1 MEMKASTIVDKYT
14 RCGVSISILAEL
26 NACAKEDIEKILIDA
41 GAYSTKPKK
50 KKEVKKVA
58 AEKTAAKPS
67 MPDVVFN
74 AICEKLDNIENQI
87 KYHEEAKKKLE
98 AEYTELAAAMG
109 AYSK

>member
-1 MEMKASTIVDKYT
+1 MEMKASTIIDKYT

-41 GAYSTKPKK
+41 GAYSPKPKK

-58 AEKTAAKPS
+58 AAQKATH
-67 MPDVVFN
+67 MPDIVLN
-74 AICEKLDNIENQI
+74 AVIEKLDDIEKQI

-98 AEYTELAAAMG
+98 QEYTELAHAIG
-109 AYSK
+109 AGSSN